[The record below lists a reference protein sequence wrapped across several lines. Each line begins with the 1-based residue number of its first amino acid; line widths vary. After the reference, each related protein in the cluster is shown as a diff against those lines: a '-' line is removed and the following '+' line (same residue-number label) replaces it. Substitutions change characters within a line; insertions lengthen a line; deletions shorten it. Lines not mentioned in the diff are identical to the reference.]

1 MILKVDDREI
11 CFLFLD
17 LKLSSEF
24 VFGLQKIHVS
34 ILGEFPV
41 VLLTNWPCF
50 MLELFSIQEIWS
62 IFYPTLRGNTYF
74 QMKDFEIFY

>member
-41 VLLTNWPCF
+41 VLLTN
-50 MLELFSIQEIWS
+50 
-62 IFYPTLRGNTYF
+62 
-74 QMKDFEIFY
+74 